1 MVRNTALSVSLMQ
14 TVEPYLLRYYV
25 VFRLLEGV
33 GGLTLD
39 NLIDEAV
46 RLAGLLHAEFG
57 FQSPEYTDSKGLS
70 GFIKAMREQGVL
82 SVNEQGQVYASVDA
96 SGLMT
101 RSRQVLLPHYLTLV
115 DANLRK

>member
-1 MVRNTALSVSLMQ
+1 
-14 TVEPYLLRYYV
+14 
-25 VFRLLEGV
+25 
-33 GGLTLD
+33 
-39 NLIDEAV
+39 LIDEAV